1 MPSKN
6 TLTAPAEIAPS
17 GQEIT
22 TPFLRARQE
31 WDERTGTL
39 LQQKANW
46 QRATAGL
53 TLAVVVLAGV
63 VAWLAGRV
71 TVLPYIVE
79 VAETGQIRTVGVLP
93 QEWSGQDLAPVEFI
107 VRQWLIWVR
116 TLSTDPVVF
125 GQNLEMARAFMTHKG
140 WALLTEHTRQQYE
153 RQKRGE
159 TAQIKFGNMLPIA
172 GHARSFE
179 VEWEEKSY
187 NQQGYEMAQQRWK
200 AILKIAIFP
209 PKEIKGL
216 KEIRN
221 PLGVFIEEVHWA
233 ERTK

>member
-1 MPSKN
+1 MAHKN
-6 TLTAPAEIAPS
+6 TLAAPAEIAPS
-17 GQEIT
+17 GQQIA

-39 LQQKANW
+39 LKQKANW
-46 QRATAGL
+46 QRATGGL
-53 TLAVVVLAGV
+53 TLAVLVLTIV

-71 TVLPYIVE
+71 KVLPYIVE
-79 VAETGQIRTVGVLP
+79 VAETGQIRTVGMLP
-93 QEWSGQDLAPVEFI
+93 QEWSGQDLAPVEFV
-107 VRQWLIWVR
+107 VRQWLIWTR

-125 GQNLEMARAFMTHKG
+125 AQHLEMTRDFMTHKG
-140 WALLTEHTRQQYE
+140 LALLADHFRQHYE

-187 NQQGYEMAQQRWK
+187 NQQGYEMANHQWH

-209 PKEIKGL
+209 PKDVKSL
-216 KEIRN
+216 KEMRN